1 MSLRVQFLGPTAR
14 ALFDIPCQLLWHC
27 DYGLLWFSNLQVASW
42 KPEGGQRAWAD
53 CGRDHRRQHPAEDT
67 KQFFVQNPSYW
78 HIINSHQ
85 IIQNHPWLDLKIIH
99 GPKLLQSTTL
109 VPRNDMKIM
118 SDELRKVLRD
128 VEVGTRGASS
138 RVLHHRK
145 SRPVMTAV
153 W

>member
-1 MSLRVQFLGPTAR
+1 MVSCGSAICKWQVENPKEVRELERIVEETTEDNIRLRTQSIFLWLAGFVRHGGPQNH
-14 ALFDIPCQLLWHC
+14 PKSKLLA
-27 DYGLLWFSNLQVASW
+27 YYPQ
-42 KPEGGQRAWAD
+42 Q
-53 CGRDHRRQHPAEDT
+53 
-67 KQFFVQNPSYW
+67 
-78 HIINSHQ
+78 
-85 IIQNHPWLDLKIIH
+85 HPWLDLKIIH

-153 W
+153 